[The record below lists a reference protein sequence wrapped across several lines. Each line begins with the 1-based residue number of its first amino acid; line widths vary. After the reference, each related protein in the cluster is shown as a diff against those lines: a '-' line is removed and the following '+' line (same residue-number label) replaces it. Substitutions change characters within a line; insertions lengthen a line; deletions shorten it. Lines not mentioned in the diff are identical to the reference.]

1 MTCGACGLQD
11 AVYREPVVDVMAH
24 EIENVSDD
32 AHKAV
37 SEVLLERERRRRDWG
52 AIGIGLASA
61 FALIGLYG
69 AGMWAVWVVVDAL
82 T

>member
-1 MTCGACGLQD
+1 M
-11 AVYREPVVDVMAH
+11 
-24 EIENVSDD
+24 SDD

-61 FALIGLYG
+61 LALIGLYG
-69 AGMWAVWVVVDAL
+69 AGMWAVFAL
-82 T
+82 M